1 MLYSSVVSLPESPSA
16 RRQRSRQQLLE
27 VIRRENG
34 LTRADLS
41 LITGLSRSAVAE
53 AVQDL
58 LNEGLI
64 AEDVLAAGGKG
75 AGRGR
80 PSALLVATG
89 GSGHVVGIDFDH
101 NRVAVAVATTDGQIR
116 AEESAVVNVD
126 TEAASA
132 LDVAAGMV
140 HRLLGQTG
148 LTLPE
153 IRAVAAGVPAPLDTK
168 SSRIHPASVLSGWV
182 GLDPARELSDRLGRP
197 VIIANDADLGA
208 AGEMRFGAAKGARDL
223 LYVKASDGIGAG
235 LVLAGSTYHG
245 ASGAAGEIGHTRL
258 GDQGAWCR
266 CGNRG
271 CLETVVSSTLVRQ
284 VMQEH
289 GIGRAT
295 DPMFPLADAAMHP
308 VAGRFIAEAGR
319 TLGRVLADLCN
330 CLNPGLIVLGGELG
344 TAGEP
349 LAEGVRESI
358 NRYSQSL
365 TAAAVEIK
373 VAALGLR
380 SELVGAVSLAG
391 QHAMLAT

>member
-1 MLYSSVVSLPESPSA
+1 MNLPESPSA
-16 RRQRSRQQLLE
+16 RRQRSRQQLLT

-58 LNEGLI
+58 LNERLI
-64 AEDVLAAGGKG
+64 AEDVLAAGGRG

-80 PSALLVATG
+80 PSALLVAAG
-89 GSGHVVGIDFDH
+89 GSAHVVGMDFDH
-101 NRVAVAVATTDGQIR
+101 DRVAVAVATADGQIS

-140 HRLLGQTG
+140 HRLLGHTG
-148 LTLPE
+148 LTLSD
-153 IRAVAAGVPAPLDTK
+153 IRAIAVGIPASLDTK
-168 SSRIHPASVLSGWV
+168 TGRVHPASVLSGWV

-197 VIIANDADLGA
+197 VVIGHDADLGA
-208 AGEMRFGAAKGARDL
+208 AGELRFGVAKGARDFV
-223 LYVKASDGIGAG
+223 YIKVSEGIGAG
-235 LVLAGSTYHG
+235 LMLAGSTYHG
-245 ASGAAGEIGHTRL
+245 ATGAAGELGHTRL

-271 CLETVVSSTLVRQ
+271 CLETVVSSALVRQ
-284 VMQEH
+284 LMQEL
-289 GIGRAT
+289 GIPRGPHPA
-295 DPMFPLADAAMHP
+295 FPLADVARHP

-358 NRYSQSL
+358 NRYAHPI
-365 TAAAVEIK
+365 TAAAVEVKI
-373 VAALGLR
+373 ASLGLR
-380 SELVGAVSLAG
+380 SELLGAVGLAG
-391 QHAMLAT
+391 QHAMLDV